1 MATSQSFR
9 VGKVTAYLR
18 GSVWYLRYHENG
30 KRHQVRAADD
40 KKAARQLAA
49 QVNAQLETGAPA
61 ATSFQPITIVEL
73 RRLWL
78 DHHEH
83 VLRSSVATINRYRTA
98 TDHLLNFV
106 GEQSP
111 NKQASRFE
119 VHDAEALVRYLR
131 KLEVAPNGHANAAK
145 RRLRDKGVKYILE
158 VCRSLFNFAIK
169 RRHMPPY
176 AENPFSVIEID
187 RIPVEDAK
195 PFTDL
200 SPEKEREFLEACDDW
215 QFPIFATLLLTGLR
229 PGELTHLLLPH
240 DVNLHERYIQ
250 VRNKPKLGWQVKTR
264 NERRVPLMPELA
276 ELLKIHIADRNTGPL
291 FLRRRFNGVSSP
303 ILSGCSETELE
314 AKLAARIESLGTDA
328 ETTSRS
334 QKSKLAYQVWRDAG
348 AIRTERVRLGYMQ
361 VTKKI
366 ELPSLTAPKLLR
378 HLFATAPQDGNVD
391 PLIRMQ
397 LMGHTANNGNR
408 TGTPLSM
415 TGHYTHTR
423 EHTWRKQFEAAMR
436 LRPGINVLQKCLK
449 RINNLR
455 SIKC

>member
-1 MATSQSFR
+1 MAKFQNFR
-9 VGKVTAYLR
+9 VGKVTVYLR
-18 GSVWYLRYHENG
+18 GQVWYLRYHEQG

-40 KKAARQLAA
+40 KTAARQLAA

-61 ATSFQPITIVEL
+61 ATSFQPIAIIEL

-78 DHHEH
+78 EHHEH

-98 TDHLLNFV
+98 SDHLLNFV
-106 GEQSP
+106 AQQSP
-111 NKQASRFE
+111 NKHASRFG
-119 VHDAEALVRYLR
+119 VHNAEALVRYLR
-131 KLEVAPNGHANAAK
+131 TLEVAPNGHAKATK

-158 VCRSLFNFAIK
+158 VCRSMFNFAIK

-195 PFTDL
+195 PFVDL
-200 SPEKEREFLEACDDW
+200 SPEKERAFLETCDVW

-229 PGELTHLLLPH
+229 PGELTHLLLPD
-240 DVNLHERYIQ
+240 DVDLDKRHIQ

-276 ELLKIHIADRNTGPL
+276 ELLRVHVGTRETGPL
-291 FLRRRFNGVSSP
+291 FMRLRFNGSDRPLLGS
-303 ILSGCSETELE
+303 LCEAELE
-314 AKLAARIESLGTDA
+314 AELDKRIQNVDTEAGPITRATKAKLA
-328 ETTSRS
+328 
-334 QKSKLAYQVWRDAG
+334 QQVWRDAG
-348 AIRTERVRLGYMQ
+348 AIRTDRVRLGYMQ

-366 ELPSLTAPKLLR
+366 GLPDLTAPKLFR
-378 HLFATAPQDGNVD
+378 HLFATALQDGNVD

-397 LMGHTANNGNR
+397 LMGHAPNTGDR

-423 EHTWRKQFEAAMR
+423 EHTWRKQFEEAMR
-436 LRPGINVLQKCLK
+436 QRPGIKVLAKRLK
-449 RINNLR
+449 
-455 SIKC
+455 SEVKG

>member
-1 MATSQSFR
+1 MATSQNFR

-40 KKAARQLAA
+40 KTAARQLAA

-73 RRLWL
+73 RGLWL
-78 DHHEH
+78 EHHEH
-83 VLRSSVATINRYRTA
+83 VLRSSVATLNRYRTA
-98 TDHLLNFV
+98 TDHLINFV
-106 GEQSP
+106 AQQNS
-111 NKQASRFE
+111 NKQASRFG
-119 VHDAEALVRYLR
+119 VHDAESLVRYLR
-131 KLEVAPNGHANAAK
+131 TLEVAPNGHAKAVR

-169 RRHMPPY
+169 RRHMAPY

-195 PFTDL
+195 PFVDL
-200 SPEKEREFLEACDDW
+200 PPEKERTFLESCDDW

-229 PGELTHLLLPH
+229 PGELTHLLLPD
-240 DVNLHERYIQ
+240 DVDLDKRFIQ

-264 NERRVPLMPELA
+264 NKRRVPLMPELT
-276 ELLKIHIADRNTGPL
+276 ELLRAHIGGRKTGPV
-291 FLRRRFNGVSSP
+291 FVRRRFNGSDRPLLGGLDEAGLEAELDKRIQDTSA
-303 ILSGCSETELE
+303 ETKSVTRAQK
-314 AKLAARIESLGTDA
+314 AKLA
-328 ETTSRS
+328 
-334 QKSKLAYQVWRDAG
+334 QQVWRDAG
-348 AIRTERVRLGYMQ
+348 AIRTDRVRMGYMQ
-361 VTKKI
+361 VTKKSG
-366 ELPSLTAPKLLR
+366 LPDLTAPELVR
-378 HLFATAPQDGNVD
+378 HLFATALQDGNVD

-397 LMGHTANNGNR
+397 LMGHTANNGDH

-423 EHTWRKQFEAAMR
+423 EHTWRKQFEDAMR
-436 LRPGINVLQKCLK
+436 RRPGVAVLSERMTHTGK
-449 RINNLR
+449 
-455 SIKC
+455 IKT

>member
-1 MATSQSFR
+1 MAKSQNFR
-9 VGKVTAYLR
+9 VGKVTVYLR
-18 GSVWYLRYHENG
+18 GQVWYLRYYEQS
-30 KRHQVRAADD
+30 KRHQVRASDD
-40 KKAARQLAA
+40 KTAARQLAA

-61 ATSFQPITIVEL
+61 ATSFQAITIVEL
-73 RRLWL
+73 RKLWL
-78 DHHEH
+78 EHHEH

-98 TDHLLNFV
+98 SDHLLNFV
-106 GEQSP
+106 AQQSP
-111 NKQASRFE
+111 NKQASRFG
-119 VHDAEALVRYLR
+119 VHDAESLVRYLR
-131 KLEVAPNGHANAAK
+131 TLEVAPNGHAKASK

-195 PFTDL
+195 PFVDL

-229 PGELTHLLLPH
+229 PGELTHLLLPD
-240 DVNLHERYIQ
+240 DVDLDKRFIQ

-276 ELLKIHIADRNTGPL
+276 ELLQTHIGDRKTGPV
-291 FLRRRFNGVSSP
+291 FMRRRFGGSDHP
-303 ILSGCSETELE
+303 LLGGQIEAELEAELDKRIQDATSETEPATRTHK
-314 AKLAARIESLGTDA
+314 AKLA
-328 ETTSRS
+328 
-334 QKSKLAYQVWRDAG
+334 QQVWRDAG
-348 AIRTERVRLGYMQ
+348 VIRTDRVRLGYMQ

-366 ELPSLTAPKLLR
+366 DLPDLTAPKLFR
-378 HLFATAPQDGNVD
+378 HLFATALQDGNVD

-397 LMGHTANNGNR
+397 LMGHAPNTGDR

-423 EHTWRKQFEAAMR
+423 EHTWRKQFEEAMR
-436 LRPGINVLQKCLK
+436 QRPGIGVLVKRLNVGSK
-449 RINNLR
+449 
-455 SIKC
+455 